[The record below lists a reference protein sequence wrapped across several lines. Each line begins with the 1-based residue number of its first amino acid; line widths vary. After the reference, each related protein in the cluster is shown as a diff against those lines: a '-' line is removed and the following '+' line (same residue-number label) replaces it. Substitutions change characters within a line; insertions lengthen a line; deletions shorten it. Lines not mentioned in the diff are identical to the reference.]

1 MKEPLESARAVIE
14 AARRVYAADP
24 ATLAELDDL
33 ETRLDQPLRVAL
45 VGSVKAGKSTLLNGL
60 LCERIAPTDAREC
73 TRIVT
78 WYRQGPSPSVRALHA
93 DGGTTV
99 LPAKRHHDRL
109 ELDLGGLAADEVE
122 RLEVTWPA
130 PGLTGITLID
140 TPGTS
145 SISRDVSAETDKFLL
160 PEQGA
165 AGADAIVYLL
175 RSLHESDVR
184 FLKALHE
191 RTRHGNAAVGAVAVL
206 SRADEL
212 GAGRLTAMV
221 SINRAV
227 DRLRNHPSLEGVC
240 ETVVPVAGLMG
251 LGATTLRQSDFTVF
265 VGLAARHRDETRKLL
280 ISAERFITAEDPTL
294 PSEQVRSD
302 LVERFGLYGIRL
314 ALAVVR
320 GGVTDATELSTE
332 LVRRSGLEE
341 LRRVLD
347 VNFAQRQPELKA
359 HSIVLAVHRLA
370 RESPAPGSSDLL
382 VMADDHLAD
391 AHAFRE
397 MQLLGRIVAGRVALG
412 VDEVGELERVIGGR
426 GASPHDRLGA
436 DPQDT
441 APEELVERAVE
452 HLRRWQ
458 ERCENPLLDRETLE
472 ACRVAQRSCE
482 GVLAAAVEMSPQ
494 PVTSPA

>member
-1 MKEPLESARAVIE
+1 MKAPLDSARAVVT
-14 AARRVYAADP
+14 AARAVYASDP
-24 ATLAELDDL
+24 AALSELDEL
-33 ETRLDQPLRVAL
+33 EARLDQPLRVAL

-78 WYRQGPSPSVRALHA
+78 WYRQGPTPSVRAQHV
-93 DGGTTV
+93 DGGSTT

-109 ELDLGGLAADEVE
+109 ELDLQGLSADELD

-145 SISRDVSAETDKFLL
+145 SISHEVSAQTDSFLL

-184 FLKALHE
+184 LLRALHE

-227 DRLRNHPSLEGVC
+227 ERLRNHPSLEGVC

-265 VGLAARHRDETRKLL
+265 RSLAGRDRDETRKLL
-280 ISAERFITAEDPTL
+280 ISAERFITTDNATL
-294 PSEQVRSD
+294 PSEKVRAD
-302 LVERFGLYGIRL
+302 LVDRFGIYGIRL

-320 GGVTDATELSTE
+320 GGVSDATELSTE

-359 HSIVLAVHRLA
+359 HSIVLAVHRLV
-370 RESPAPGSSDLL
+370 RGRPVPGSADLL

-397 MQLLGRIVAGRVALG
+397 MQLLGRIVAGRVGLG
-412 VDEVGELERVIGGR
+412 ADHVRELERIVGGR
-426 GASPHDRLGA
+426 GASPHDRLGISP
-436 DPQDT
+436 DDIT
-441 APEELVERAVE
+441 PEGLVERAVE
-452 HLRRWQ
+452 HLRRWR
-458 ERCENPLLDRETLE
+458 ELCENPLLDPETLD

-482 GVLAAAVEMSPQ
+482 AIVAAAVEGSPER
-494 PVTSPA
+494 VSTPA